1 MMKTKNRIRIA
12 GIILIILGC
21 IHIAATPFIILM
33 FRVLGKTGLL
43 TFAYMFVCTG
53 IALVFIGWLQYYIAR
68 QPDIDK
74 RGNDILSMSA
84 WLMLFIGSGAVITM
98 YDNPFAYI
106 ALLVA
111 LFDLYQVRTLS
122 YLIKNQTD
130 KVVS

>member
-1 MMKTKNRIRIA
+1 
-12 GIILIILGC
+12 
-21 IHIAATPFIILM
+21 
-33 FRVLGKTGLL
+33 
-43 TFAYMFVCTG
+43 MFVCTG

-68 QPDIDK
+68 QPDIDR

-84 WLMLFIGSGAVITM
+84 WLMLFIGFGAVITM
-98 YDNPFAYI
+98 YDNPFAYV